1 MCLTL
6 GTLWEL
12 IHTKIHTPSV
22 NGNRT
27 APSALRP
34 QNYSTCSSLLLS
46 SVCSLYWSC
55 VALRRRL
62 TSRLFSHILTECRTL
77 DLCGTW
83 RWVWNCSQ
91 HEADEVG
98 FLHLYMSLFGKHW
111 SESVLFVCFFHLVLQ
126 SDNAEQGESDSHFLG
141 LVQNLLRDPDE
152 RTNFFQVHFG
162 CMLEL
167 TQQRWMLNFI
177 LLWIL
182 CFMSY
187 SCLSCNRYLTFM
199 NLFGF
204 QDVFPGDFGPTYDKA
219 IQTLMW
225 LFLSRLEKLLPS
237 QTLQQVEFQ
246 FVTIRFCAFAFD
258 WHKHWLLVSYSLLP
272 FNFFLNT
279 LSV

>member
-1 MCLTL
+1 MCQTL
-6 GTLWEL
+6 ETLWEL

-34 QNYSTCSSLLLS
+34 QNYSTCLSLLLS

-182 CFMSY
+182 CLCPTPVCPVTDIWHLWIYLGSRMFSQEILVPHMTKQSRHWCGCFCPDLR
-187 SCLSCNRYLTFM
+187 SFFLPKLCNR
-199 NLFGF
+199 
-204 QDVFPGDFGPTYDKA
+204 
-219 IQTLMW
+219 
-225 LFLSRLEKLLPS
+225 
-237 QTLQQVEFQ
+237 
-246 FVTIRFCAFAFD
+246 
-258 WHKHWLLVSYSLLP
+258 
-272 FNFFLNT
+272 
-279 LSV
+279 